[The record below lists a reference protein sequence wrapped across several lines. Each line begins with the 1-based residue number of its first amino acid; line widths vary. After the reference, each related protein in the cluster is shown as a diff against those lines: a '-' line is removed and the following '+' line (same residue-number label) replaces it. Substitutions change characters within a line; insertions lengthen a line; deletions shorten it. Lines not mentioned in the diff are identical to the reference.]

1 MENDNIES
9 TKTIKTNQVLANYIK
24 ELQDDV
30 KLNEYNLREKS
41 MLCSS
46 IWAKWLSYLF
56 LERENLSRIADVK
69 KKLLAKKMQSSKNQ
83 DSVLRLKSEEK
94 IQENDVNMQKLSQL
108 SKQTQ
113 DNIDY
118 IEKALNILQNFGFQ
132 IKNTTDVLKLQ
143 LSH

>member
-1 MENDNIES
+1 M
-9 TKTIKTNQVLANYIK
+9 
-24 ELQDDV
+24 

-56 LERENLSRIADVK
+56 LEKENLTRIADVK

-94 IQENDVNMQKLSQL
+94 I
-108 SKQTQ
+108 
-113 DNIDY
+113 
-118 IEKALNILQNFGFQ
+118 
-132 IKNTTDVLKLQ
+132 
-143 LSH
+143 